1 MSVLL
6 FHSEP
11 LTFCAMTDNQAK
23 EPEGLEKLKP
33 NIKPQYD
40 QKDGTQQGTT
50 EKPEKCKIPHRRSRS
65 SDSERRG
72 RQKERAQEHGE
83 RRKRG
88 RSEEARRGSK
98 RSSNGRGVTNYPQDN
113 LDETECPIC
122 FCNYNNVFKTP
133 KLLSCGHTFCL
144 ECLAR
149 INVSSVEIKKLSCP
163 VCRNLTEIRHGRDLA
178 QLGNNENVFRKLP
191 PQMQKAQ
198 SVRFERS
205 KGKLVLKNAP
215 LTNCFNKKSTVL
227 PVGAMEE
234 GLAPTTIVN
243 VGRPPNRARGRMG
256 RMFQSNNCYYTV
268 VVSIIVVAVALVIV
282 GILTFVVMPRL
293 LSGKQLQQGGG

>member
-1 MSVLL
+1 MNVLL
-6 FHSEP
+6 FHSES
-11 LTFCAMTDNQAK
+11 LTFCAMTDHQAK

-40 QKDGTQQGTT
+40 QKDSTQQGTT
-50 EKPEKCKIPHRRSRS
+50 EKPEKCKISHRRSRS

-72 RQKERAQEHGE
+72 RQKERVQEHGG

-88 RSEEARRGSK
+88 RSEEARCGSK
-98 RSSNGRGVTNYPQDN
+98 RSSNGRDVTNYPQDN

-178 QLGNNENVFRKLP
+178 QLGNNEKVFRKLP

-256 RMFQSNNCYYTV
+256 SMFHSNNCYYTV

-293 LSGKQLQQGGG
+293 LSGKKLEQGGG